1 MFLLLLISAVFRI
14 KGELLL
20 TWQIVT
26 LIINGYFPFLTM
38 YNVFMSPTYAHLD
51 ACHRQPQGEYY

>member
-1 MFLLLLISAVFRI
+1 MFLLLLISAVFQI

-26 LIINGYFPFLTM
+26 LIIYGSFPFLTM
-38 YNVFMSPTYAHLD
+38 HNAAMSPTYAYLD
-51 ACHRQPQGEYY
+51 ALPQTTTG